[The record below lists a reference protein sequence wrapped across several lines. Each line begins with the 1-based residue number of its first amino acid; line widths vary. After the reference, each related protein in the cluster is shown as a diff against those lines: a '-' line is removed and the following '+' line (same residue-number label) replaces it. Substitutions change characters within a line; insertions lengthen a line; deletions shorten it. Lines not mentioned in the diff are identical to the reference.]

1 MVACW
6 QINLT
11 VASQALLAH
20 LSLLFEKQVR
30 IETITPQN
38 QSDPLV
44 CAKGQYAIIL
54 DISVKNTQVIVK
66 KHCVYRRKTMMTLI
80 TYFAFI
86 KNQLANFRIKTMFGS
101 SLPPVVCRR
110 ANVLFTLYVFD
121 CT

>member
-1 MVACW
+1 MW
-6 QINLT
+6 
-11 VASQALLAH
+11 
-20 LSLLFEKQVR
+20 LLFEKQVR
-30 IETITPQN
+30 LEHITPQN